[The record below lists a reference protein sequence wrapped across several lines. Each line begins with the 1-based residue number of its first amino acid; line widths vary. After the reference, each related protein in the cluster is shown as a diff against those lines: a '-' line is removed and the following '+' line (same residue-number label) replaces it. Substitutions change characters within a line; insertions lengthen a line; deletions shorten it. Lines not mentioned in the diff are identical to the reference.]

1 MRTPVLA
8 SEPRNTRG
16 ASKQSGVV
24 VNAYNPSAGRR
35 GWGQVD
41 SWGSLTIQSS
51 LIGEPQVPVKDC
63 VLKNKVGVRE
73 MARQLQTLAG
83 QT

>member
-1 MRTPVLA
+1 MC
-8 SEPRNTRG
+8 G
-16 ASKQSGVV
+16 CD
-24 VNAYNPSAGRR
+24 AYNPSAERR

-41 SWGSLTIQSS
+41 SWDSLTIHSS

-73 MARQLQTLAG
+73 MAHQVQMLTG
-83 QT
+83 QTQQPASDPWNPSEDGK